1 MAKQE
6 LIETLRKIFK
16 AKPEKSTIVLKGK
29 CSDCGCKIIL
39 NITSTSEGFGMQGG
53 VLFKCSPARYCAK
66 CSDCY
71 KVNPNIDSH
80 YKPKYNGSLLDK
92 IPEDGLDLILE

>member
-66 CSDCY
+66 CPDCY